1 MNKRTRDLVVLIML
15 MSISIVVL
23 CACMTDRIVEGDP
36 SATTM
41 DPGYGVAT
49 SFPTIDTIDESTED
63 KVFPTEQENSNTT
76 ESIHTTTATTPTTG
90 QQTTSPAPGSLSYE
104 EFLKLSTDEQRAYA
118 LTFSS
123 VNDYTAWFNAEK
135 EKYENDQVIE
145 ITGPVDLGEIAGKN
159 G

>member
-15 MSISIVVL
+15 MSISIVGL

-49 SFPTIDTIDESTED
+49 SFPTIDTIDESTE
-63 KVFPTEQENSNTT
+63 
-76 ESIHTTTATTPTTG
+76 SIHTTTATTPTTG

-104 EFLKLSTDEQRAYA
+104 EYLKLSTDEQRAYA